1 MITDVKPDNKEVSL
15 TLSPSVRS
23 GELATVAVESES
35 NLALKEKRKLP
46 SLLLTFTVIVPL
58 FLAVL
63 YNFIISSERFT
74 STAAFVVRENQA
86 SAGILSLVSN
96 NSIGRSD
103 DNSYAVVEYMQ
114 SRSVI
119 EPINKDGFLSGI
131 FARADLDIF
140 SRFPTVFSGRTKDD
154 LFQHFQ
160 GYIDVEF
167 KQSTGVITLDVQ
179 AFSPEDAKAL
189 AERMLLGGEA
199 LVNTLNDRAREDSI
213 RDADALVSEAVKE
226 LQLVQAK
233 LTRFRNDEGLLDP
246 SAEVSISN
254 KIMTGTMAEISK
266 ADAQLSVLL
275 STAPDNPAIRQLQSK
290 RDALEAQLIQQRGA
304 LVGGGDSLAKKI
316 EAYEQVALE
325 RKLAEKTLLS
335 AVASLATAKQN
346 FQGKKIYL
354 SRVVEPNRPDRFSHP
369 RRFVNIFLVLLIGLA
384 VYWIARSMMALV
396 MEEV

>member
-63 YNFIISSERFT
+63 YNFVISSERFT